1 MTENLPDRGPMARLA
16 ELIAEDGAMGMI
28 VQRLTDGETLR
39 EIAVSRQVPYGKL
52 AEWITED
59 VGRAEQY
66 ARATRIWID
75 AEARETVGIADG
87 AGDTK
92 VGIAHAKLKVDTR
105 LRLAGKLYRE
115 QYGEA
120 SQVSVQVRD
129 ERVLDHETL
138 VLEAARMAAFLMGQA
153 KIIEHDRGEK
163 PALPAPALSTDTGLI

>member
-1 MTENLPDRGPMARLA
+1 MSETLPDRGPMARFA
-16 ELIAEDGAMGMI
+16 ELIAEDGAMGMV
-28 VQRLTDGETLR
+28 VQRLTDGESLR
-39 EIAVSRQVPYGKL
+39 DIAVSRKVPYGKL

-75 AEARETVGIADG
+75 AEARSTIGIADG
-87 AGDTK
+87 AEATK
-92 VGIAHAKLKVDTR
+92 VGISHAKLKVDTR
-105 LRLAGKLYRE
+105 LRVAGKLHRE

-138 VLEAARMAAFLMGQA
+138 VLEAARMATFLMGQA
-153 KIIEHDRGEK
+153 KVIEHQRAE
-163 PALPAPALSTDTGLI
+163 PTALPAPMSSTDTGLI